1 MQQVKSILS
10 QLQSD
15 GIHLSVAE
23 LLRYQQLTRLIDL
36 SPRRTLQARLSGQ
49 YLSRDK
55 GRGMEFDEARH
66 YLPGDD
72 IRAIDWR
79 VTARTGKTHTKV
91 YREERERPV
100 FLCCDL
106 TSSMQ
111 FGTQLMLKS
120 VQAAHL
126 ASLLSWSAVAR
137 GDKIGALLFD
147 DVSHRECKPMSRKRA
162 VLSVCHELIS
172 MQQHAL
178 QQATSNSLHINAL
191 EQASL
196 RLRRVVKPGSL
207 IYLISDFSKLSELAQ
222 SHLISVARHCEIHA
236 VHIYDPIELSL
247 PPIKSKQTVKV
258 TDGEQ
263 EQTWMLGDAKINE
276 QYHSWRT
283 LENERLKNFFKKSK
297 ILFHSVSSGTA
308 LDKQLLQF
316 SMRTA

>member
-1 MQQVKSILS
+1 MQQVASSLS

-36 SPRRTLQARLSGQ
+36 SPRKSLQARLSGQ

-100 FLCCDL
+100 FLCCDFS
-106 TSSMQ
+106 SSMQ

-120 VQAAHL
+120 VQASHL
-126 ASLLSWSAVAR
+126 VSLLSWSAIAR
-137 GDKIGALLFD
+137 GDKVGALLFD
-147 DVSHRECKPMSRKRA
+147 DRSHRECKPMSRKRA
-162 VLSVCHELIS
+162 VLSVCHELIA
-172 MQQHAL
+172 MQTNAL
-178 QQATSNSLHINAL
+178 RYVPESSADDVL
-191 EQASL
+191 EQACL

-207 IYLISDFSKLSELAQ
+207 IYFISDFAHLTEAAQ
-222 SHLISVARHCEIHA
+222 SHLVSAARHCEIHA
-236 VHIYDPIELSL
+236 VNIYDPIELSL
-247 PPIKSKQTVKV
+247 PHIKSKQMVKV
-258 TDGEQ
+258 TNGTDEQ
-263 EQTWMLGDAKINE
+263 HWMLGDRQTNE
-276 QYHSWRT
+276 QYQNWRT
-283 LENERLKNFFKKSK
+283 LENERLQHFFKQNK
-297 ILFHSVSSGTA
+297 IRYHSVSAGFE
-308 LDKQLLQF
+308 LDKQLVQF
-316 SMRTA
+316 SMRAV

>member
-1 MQQVKSILS
+1 MQQVKSTLS

-15 GIHLSVAE
+15 GIHLNVAE
-23 LLRYQQLTRLIDL
+23 LLRYQQLTRLVDL
-36 SPRRTLQARLSGQ
+36 SPRRTLQARLAGQ

-100 FLCCDL
+100 FICCDL
-106 TSSMQ
+106 SSSMQ

-137 GDKIGALLFD
+137 GDKVGALLFD
-147 DVSHRECKPMSRKRA
+147 NTTHRECKPMSRKRS
-162 VLSVCHELIS
+162 VLAVCHELIS
-172 MQQHAL
+172 MQKSAL
-178 QQATSNSLHINAL
+178 ANDADVTSTNAL

-196 RLRRVVKPGSL
+196 RLRRLVKPGSL
-207 IYLISDFSKLSELAQ
+207 IYFISDFANLTETVRA
-222 SHLISVARHCEIHA
+222 HLMSIARHCEIHA
-236 VHIYDPIELSL
+236 VNIYDPIEVKL
-247 PPIKSKQTVKV
+247 PPTQSKQTVKV
-258 TDGEQ
+258 TNGLSEQ
-263 EQTWMLGDAKINE
+263 IWMLGDLSVNQ
-276 QYHSWRT
+276 QYQRWRVE
-283 LENERLKNFFKKSK
+283 ENERLQHFFRQSK
-297 ILFHSVSSGTA
+297 IRYHTVSAGSA
-308 LDKQLLQF
+308 LDNQLAQF
-316 SMRTA
+316 SVRSA